1 LAGAASFFFISFI
14 FAYFYLRSLD
24 LNKNWKIGHHVNPSI
39 GLGVAIVVVLI
50 ISAVLLWM
58 ASARPQLSLALG
70 GGALVLALAAV
81 VLQCIQYAYLGFGPA
96 NGAYASVY
104 IGWTTTFTLFLLF
117 CAYWIETQVASIWRM
132 RRGEAQRAVEAG
144 VPAPE
149 TALLDAGLRACAWFW
164 AFYVAIGVITF
175 VILYLL

>member
-1 LAGAASFFFISFI
+1 
-14 FAYFYLRSLD
+14 
-24 LNKNWKIGHHVNPSI
+24 
-39 GLGVAIVVVLI
+39 
-50 ISAVLLWM
+50 
-58 ASARPQLSLALG
+58 
-70 GGALVLALAAV
+70 
-81 VLQCIQYAYLGFGPA
+81 
-96 NGAYASVY
+96 
-104 IGWTTTFTLFLLF
+104 
-117 CAYWIETQVASIWRM
+117 M